1 MGGKRMRC
9 PVCGLES
16 KGKNLNCS
24 VCGAVLK
31 NGKKHVEKA
40 VKKEAQ
46 GPKVSLSAF
55 PTVKFG
61 RRLVAYLIDFAVVT
75 LFFAFLV
82 AAGMKEIPDFLA
94 QTVMAFYFI
103 ILWVFWDGRTVG
115 KKIMKIKIVT
125 IEGKPIT
132 PGKAILRYLGY
143 IISSLGAFLGFLW
156 IIWDKNHQGWHDKI
170 AKTLVVK
177 E

>member
-1 MGGKRMRC
+1 MRC

-16 KGKNLNCS
+16 EEKDLKCS

-31 NGKKHVEKA
+31 KGEEPVEKS
-40 VKKEAQ
+40 VEKEVQ
-46 GPKVSLSAF
+46 GQKSATKVSLSAF

-61 RRLVAYLIDFAVVT
+61 RRLVAYLIDFAVIT
-75 LFFAFLV
+75 LFFTFLV

-94 QTVMAFYFI
+94 QTGMAFYFI

-115 KKIMKIKIVT
+115 KKIMKIKIIT
-125 IEGKPIT
+125 IEGKSIT

>member
-1 MGGKRMRC
+1 MRC
-9 PVCGLES
+9 PVCGLENE
-16 KGKNLNCS
+16 GKNLNCS
-24 VCGAVLK
+24 ICGAVLEK
-31 NGKKHVEKA
+31 SKKPVEKS
-40 VKKEAQ
+40 VEKEGQ
-46 GPKVSLSAF
+46 GQKSAPEVSLDAF

-61 RRLVAYLIDFAVVT
+61 RRLVAYLIDFAVIT
-75 LFFAFLV
+75 LFFALLV

-94 QTVMAFYFI
+94 QTVMGLYFV
-103 ILWVFWDGRTVG
+103 ILWVFWEGRTVG

-132 PGKAILRYLGY
+132 PGKAVLRYLGY
-143 IISSLGAFLGFLW
+143 ILSSLGAFLGFLW